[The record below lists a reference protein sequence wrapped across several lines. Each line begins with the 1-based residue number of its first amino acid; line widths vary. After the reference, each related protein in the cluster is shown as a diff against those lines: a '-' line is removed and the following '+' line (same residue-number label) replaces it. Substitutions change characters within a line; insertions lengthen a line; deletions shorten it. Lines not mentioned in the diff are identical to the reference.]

1 MEAEPHESAYNR
13 CVDFADLP
21 LTFQAAVEA
30 RHLDH
35 LDHMNVM
42 WYTHFFDLATW
53 AWYETFDFGKSY
65 HHESGFGSFALEA
78 HTRYLAELRAGDQ
91 LHIYTR
97 MLARNAKLFHY
108 VHFMQRAADGELAA
122 TCELL
127 GVHAI
132 GPLASEILAE
142 PVAALQLEATLDDMM
157 FTVHAHPTLW
167 EAMGEAFASVRGL
180 AINV

>member
-13 CVDFADLP
+13 CVDFANLP

-42 WYTHFFDLATW
+42 WYTHFFDAATW
-53 AWYETFDFGKSY
+53 AWYETFDFGKAY
-65 HHESGFGSFALEA
+65 HDHSGFGSFALEA

-127 GVHAI
+127 GVHVDMSTRRSAPMPQRI
-132 GPLASEILAE
+132 AAYFDHLIAEHKQLDWNAPLSGSI
-142 PVAALQLEATLDDMM
+142 
-157 FTVHAHPTLW
+157 
-167 EAMGEAFASVRGL
+167 R
-180 AINV
+180 IK